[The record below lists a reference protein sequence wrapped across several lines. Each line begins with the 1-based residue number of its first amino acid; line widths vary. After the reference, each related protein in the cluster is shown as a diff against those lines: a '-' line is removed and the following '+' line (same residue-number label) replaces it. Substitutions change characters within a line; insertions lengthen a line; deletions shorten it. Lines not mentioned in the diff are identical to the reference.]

1 MGEVIAAYG
10 VWGWLKARTFTA
22 SRSGLLAYR
31 NWWLEG
37 NEGWREFAVL
47 GARQH
52 GEAIVASL
60 GGFGAREDIA
70 PWRGARIAVPRPA
83 LPPLETGEVYLADL
97 IGLTV
102 VNRQEVTLGTV
113 AGLIETGAHP
123 VLRVT
128 GPGEK
133 PAERLIPLVQAYVDA
148 IDLAA
153 SRIAVDW
160 PIDY

>member
-1 MGEVIAAYG
+1 M
-10 VWGWLKARTFTA
+10 LD
-22 SRSGLLAYR
+22 
-31 NWWLEG
+31 
-37 NEGWREFAVL
+37 
-47 GARQH
+47 ARQH
-52 GEAIVASL
+52 GETIVASL
-60 GGFGAREDIA
+60 EGFGAREDIA

-83 LPPLETGEVYLADL
+83 LPPLEVGEVYLADL

-102 VNRQEVTLGTV
+102 VNRQDVTLGTV

-123 VLRVT
+123 VLQVT

-153 SRIAVDW
+153 GRLAVDW
-160 PIDY
+160 PVDY